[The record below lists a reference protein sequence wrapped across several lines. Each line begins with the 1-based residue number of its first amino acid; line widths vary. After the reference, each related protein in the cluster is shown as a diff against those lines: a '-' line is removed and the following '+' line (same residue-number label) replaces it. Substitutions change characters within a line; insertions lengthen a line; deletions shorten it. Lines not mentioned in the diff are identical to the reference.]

1 MNDSIPDL
9 KIERM
14 DDGIGDGLIILEQD
28 NGGNVDRVAIH
39 RLHVRYLA
47 EKFGLIETSDP
58 QAARTIA
65 TLERRI
71 RLLRDRI
78 DHLGDWLTN
87 HPDREH
93 ADLDYEITYIEATSH
108 LADEFCAD
116 MEGQT

>member
-39 RLHVRYLA
+39 PLHLRHLA
-47 EKFGLIETSDP
+47 EKSGLIATSDP
-58 QAARTIA
+58 QAVTTIA
-65 TLERRI
+65 RLERRM

-78 DHLGDWLTN
+78 DQLGDWLTN
-87 HPDREH
+87 HPGRAH
-93 ADLDYEITYIEATSH
+93 ADLDREIIYIEATSD

-116 MEGQT
+116 MEGQA